1 MNWYLGDDMVILRD
15 FIKIAPDLI
24 EPWCCV
30 VNLEYE
36 HEYYGADQKVLLRNF
51 EKTSELNP
59 YLDYEIVSFDQGFS
73 YRELDE
79 QFIVL
84 REINGG
90 AK

>member
-1 MNWYLGDDMVILRD
+1 MVTLRD
-15 FIKIAPDLI
+15 FIKVAPDLI
-24 EPWCCV
+24 EPWCCC

-36 HEYYGADQKVLLRNF
+36 HEYYGRDQKLLINRF

-59 YLDYEIVSFDQGFS
+59 YLDYEIISFYQGFS
-73 YRELDE
+73 YGELDE

>member
-1 MNWYLGDDMVILRD
+1 MVTLRD
-15 FIKIAPDLI
+15 FIKVVPDLI
-24 EPWCCV
+24 EPWYCC

-36 HEYYGADQKVLLRNF
+36 DEYYGTDQKFLMNCF

-59 YLDYEIVSFDQGFS
+59 YLDYEIVSFDQYFS
-73 YRELDE
+73 YGELDE

-90 AK
+90 TK